1 MVVRP
6 PLLEVEVEV
15 GVTLL
20 RVKREQHLNLV
31 TVVQG
36 SQQLLIPLHGLLL
49 AVVLVEFIVATP
61 LAQHPTVAVG

>member
-1 MVVRP
+1 M
-6 PLLEVEVEV
+6 EVEVEV

-36 SQQLLIPLHGLLL
+36 SQQLLMALHGLSLV
-49 AVVLVEFIVATP
+49 VVLVEFILATP